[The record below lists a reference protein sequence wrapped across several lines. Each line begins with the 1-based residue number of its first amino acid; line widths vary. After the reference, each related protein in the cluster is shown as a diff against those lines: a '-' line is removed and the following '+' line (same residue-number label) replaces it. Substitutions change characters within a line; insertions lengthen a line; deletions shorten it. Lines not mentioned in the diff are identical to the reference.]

1 MKRAAR
7 QPPRPPPGL
16 DVTGD
21 PAGPDRSSPAPPD
34 SIRIPAARLR
44 NDRST
49 SNLLRLQ
56 FVSWLMAAATAGVFI
71 PAPYWLLLPSV
82 SVSRK
87 KKKHNDGDEFS
98 YICKPRLKGK
108 SCYVSAHNRTRVIC
122 MPTYPGL
129 HVGALI
135 RNQLC
140 SDPDIFNS
148 FVGVPNGQTC
158 YDRPVAD
165 SS

>member
-87 KKKHNDGDEFS
+87 KKNTMMEMSSAIYANQGSRENHVMSVRIIALVS
-98 YICKPRLKGK
+98 YACPHIQA
-108 SCYVSAHNRTRVIC
+108 Y
-122 MPTYPGL
+122 MW
-129 HVGALI
+129 
-135 RNQLC
+135 
-140 SDPDIFNS
+140 
-148 FVGVPNGQTC
+148 VP
-158 YDRPVAD
+158 
-165 SS
+165 

>member
-1 MKRAAR
+1 VAN
-7 QPPRPPPGL
+7 G
-16 DVTGD
+16 
-21 PAGPDRSSPAPPD
+21 RSNGW
-34 SIRIPAARLR
+34 SIYSSA
-44 NDRST
+44 
-49 SNLLRLQ
+49 LLAITA
-56 FVSWLMAAATAGVFI
+56 VSECF
-71 PAPYWLLLPSV
+71 S
-82 SVSRK
+82 K